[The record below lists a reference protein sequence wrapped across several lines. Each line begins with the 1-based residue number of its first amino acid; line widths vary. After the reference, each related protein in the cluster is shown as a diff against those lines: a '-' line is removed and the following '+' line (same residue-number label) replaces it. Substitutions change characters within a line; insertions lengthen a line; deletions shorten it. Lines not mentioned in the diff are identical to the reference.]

1 MGWVK
6 IGWPESQEI
15 MSLCDEEGYDENVV
29 ATSESGCYLVN
40 EDWLEEFE

>member
-1 MGWVK
+1 MGWVR

-15 MSLCDEEGYDENVV
+15 MSLCDEEGYDENVI
-29 ATSESGCYLVN
+29 ATEESGCYLVN

>member
-29 ATSESGCYLVN
+29 ATAESGCYLVN
-40 EDWLEEFE
+40 ENWLEEIE

>member
-1 MGWVK
+1 MAWVK

-15 MSLCDEEGYDENVV
+15 MSLCDEEEYDENVI
-29 ATSESGCYLVN
+29 ATEESGCYLVN